1 MSRENVEIVRDL
13 TTRFATGDRESWR
26 EVLADDVIWDLSAAA
41 VAEGVY
47 EGHSGVERFFTD
59 WLGAWENATL
69 EHLEM
74 IDAGDSV
81 VVVFRWTARGKASGV
96 ETQATMFGVHDVKE
110 GRVMRYRQFDSR
122 EEALEAAGLR
132 EGDSLSAE

>member
-1 MSRENVEIVRDL
+1 MSQENVEVVRDL

-26 EVLADDVIWDLSAAA
+26 EVLADDVIWDLSAANF
-41 VAEGVY
+41 AEGVY

-59 WLGAWENATL
+59 WLGAWENPTL

-96 ETQATMFGVHDVKE
+96 ETQATMFGVHDVKD

-122 EEALEAAGLR
+122 KEALEAVGLR
-132 EGDSLSAE
+132 E